1 VSRIVTLRIGYEQK
15 LNPDLPADLWTQRGI
30 TCGKGTKPVE
40 PATLMWLDWVSIIE
54 PDQAE
59 VVLELLQGLRSLDHA
74 IAKWESEQ

>member
-1 VSRIVTLRIGYEQK
+1 MSRIVTLRIGYEQK
-15 LNPDLPADLWTQRGI
+15 LNPDLPSDLWTQRGI
-30 TCGKGTKPVE
+30 TCGRPVE

-59 VVLELLQGLRSLDHA
+59 VVLELLQGLRSLNHA